1 MNRLDRSVAAATLSS
16 IMLELS
22 KFKLTIPAGKERRTP
37 SDITSKICVVCDNI
51 RTAHPKL
58 DREVTA
64 LEDNM
69 WMTTDAIRYVM
80 SLQMALEKAGV
91 C

>member
-1 MNRLDRSVAAATLSS
+1 MNKLDRSVAEATLSS
-16 IMLELS
+16 VMLELS

-37 SDITSKICVVCDNI
+37 SDIGHKICLVCDDI
-51 RTAHPKL
+51 RRRHPLL

-69 WMTTDAIRYVM
+69 WFATDAIRYVM
-80 SLQMALEKAGV
+80 ALQMAMEKAGAR
-91 C
+91 